1 MEVSIDKVKQLRE
14 KTGAGIMDCKKA
26 LAETGGDIDAAVEFL
41 RKKGMAK
48 AAKLVSRKAT
58 EGLVHAYI
66 HPGGRIGALVEVN
79 CETDFVARTDEFK
92 TLVNDIAMQV
102 AATAPQALTP
112 DDLDDDIIEKEK
124 EIYRSQ
130 AVAEGKPEKIVEKIG
145 KFIIFHSPPVEGALK
160 DIDKFGSA
168 FADEITVGV
177 ARNLHRI
184 RNTAFAAGAA
194 AMMAYSAG
202 FGSSEIAPPPGMG
215 PMGTLAYDIAR
226 TTIATSPQPLVV
238 AKPPL
243 DIATVPLPPDYW
255 YVPLPSKI
263 KTDTGITNGSIG
275 SLEAGGAASG
285 LGGIGGGITSYFT
298 QHFERGSI
306 ILNAQHLDFESF
318 ADMVAKAVERKI
330 KGD

>member
-1 MEVSIDKVKQLRE
+1 MEVSIDKVKQLRD

-130 AVAEGKPEKIVEKIG
+130 AVAEGKPEKIVEKIVENKIQKFYEEVCLLEQAFIKDPEVKVGDLVKQLSG
-145 KFIIFHSPPVEGALK
+145 KVGENIVIRR
-160 DIDKFGSA
+160 
-168 FADEITVGV
+168 FA
-177 ARNLHRI
+177 R
-184 RNTAFAAGAA
+184 F
-194 AMMAYSAG
+194 
-202 FGSSEIAPPPGMG
+202 
-215 PMGTLAYDIAR
+215 
-226 TTIATSPQPLVV
+226 Q
-238 AKPPL
+238 
-243 DIATVPLPPDYW
+243 
-255 YVPLPSKI
+255 
-263 KTDTGITNGSIG
+263 
-275 SLEAGGAASG
+275 
-285 LGGIGGGITSYFT
+285 LGDLS
-298 QHFERGSI
+298 
-306 ILNAQHLDFESF
+306 
-318 ADMVAKAVERKI
+318 
-330 KGD
+330 

>member
-130 AVAEGKPEKIVEKIG
+130 AVAEGKPEKIVEKIVENKIQKFYEEVCLLEQAFIKDPEVKVGDLVKQLSG
-145 KFIIFHSPPVEGALK
+145 KVGENIVIRR
-160 DIDKFGSA
+160 
-168 FADEITVGV
+168 FA
-177 ARNLHRI
+177 R
-184 RNTAFAAGAA
+184 F
-194 AMMAYSAG
+194 
-202 FGSSEIAPPPGMG
+202 
-215 PMGTLAYDIAR
+215 
-226 TTIATSPQPLVV
+226 Q
-238 AKPPL
+238 
-243 DIATVPLPPDYW
+243 
-255 YVPLPSKI
+255 
-263 KTDTGITNGSIG
+263 
-275 SLEAGGAASG
+275 
-285 LGGIGGGITSYFT
+285 LGDLS
-298 QHFERGSI
+298 
-306 ILNAQHLDFESF
+306 
-318 ADMVAKAVERKI
+318 
-330 KGD
+330 